1 MNEEEILDSMLD
13 ESGVKAEA
21 PPAVADTTQTAKDRP
36 VITQVSGQATS
47 LGGNDQTN
55 RSASKVKFK
64 RIGGR
69 RHPAD
74 SIDLTPTYF
83 TELGAAYQ
91 GDSRELLKLVPTG
104 SVNAIITSPPYALH
118 FKKAYGN
125 PDPAAYIDWFLEFAS
140 ELKRVLRPDGSL
152 VLEIGGAWNPGH
164 PTRSIY
170 NFELLVRL
178 VKDGGFH
185 LAEDF
190 YWFNRARIPGP
201 AEWVNVRRIRVKD
214 AVTPIWWLSPTETP
228 RASNRRILRPYS
240 PDMLKLFEV
249 GYNAGKR
256 PSGHVANKF
265 ERRNG
270 GAIPPN
276 LIEVAHTSTKDGY
289 QKYCREHNLTVHP
302 ARFPRQVPEFFIK
315 FLTNKN
321 DLILDPFSGSNMTGY
336 IAEKLG
342 RRWLAFDQMYDYVL
356 GSMGRFFCDESKP
369 SDVNKRRPA
378 KTRRKQS

>member
-1 MNEEEILDSMLD
+1 MLNDSSLITASHLVGNEKTKGSV
-13 ESGVKAEA
+13 SAKSKA
-21 PPAVADTTQTAKDRP
+21 
-36 VITQVSGQATS
+36 
-47 LGGNDQTN
+47 
-55 RSASKVKFK
+55 K
-64 RIGGR
+64 RIAAR
-69 RHPAD
+69 RHP
-74 SIDLTPTYF
+74 SDLIKRSPTYF
-83 TELGAAYQ
+83 TKLGAAYH
-91 GDSRELLKLVPTG
+91 GDSRDLLKLLPNG

-125 PDPAAYIDWFLEFAS
+125 PAPEAYIEWFLTFAS

-201 AEWVNVRRIRVKD
+201 AEWVNVQRIRVKD
-214 AVTPIWWLSPTETP
+214 AVTPIWWLSPSERP
-228 RASNRRILRPYS
+228 RANNRRILRPYS
-240 PDMLKLFEV
+240 PDMLKLFKI
-249 GYNAGKR
+249 GYNFGKR

-276 LIEVAHTSTKDGY
+276 LIEVAHTGAKDGY
-289 QKYCREHNLTVHP
+289 QEYCREHELTVHP

-315 FLTNKN
+315 FLTRKN
-321 DLILDPFSGSNMTGY
+321 DLVLDPFSGSNMTGY
-336 IAEKLG
+336 LAEKLG
-342 RRWLAFDQMYDYVL
+342 RRWLAFDQMREYVR
-356 GSMGRFFCDESKP
+356 GSMGRFL
-369 SDVNKRRPA
+369 SDGALAPCVRQRRTSA
-378 KTRRKQS
+378 HSTRRRADL